1 MVALKKGDAFLKV
14 SKRSGNLVE
23 LSELVNEVGS
33 DVCRYFFLA
42 RTAQSHMEF
51 DLELAKD
58 QSANNPVYYLQYA
71 HARMAG
77 ILRTADANNIDW
89 SNGDSSTLNDSF
101 EIKLMRKMVLFPDLI
116 EAASTTLETHQ
127 IPLFATEL
135 AAEFH
140 LFYQNCQV
148 VSQDIADAEISKAR
162 LKLVAAA
169 KSILANCL
177 QLMSIS
183 APEKM

>member
-1 MVALKKGDAFLKV
+1 
-14 SKRSGNLVE
+14 
-23 LSELVNEVGS
+23 
-33 DVCRYFFLA
+33 
-42 RTAQSHMEF
+42 
-51 DLELAKD
+51 
-58 QSANNPVYYLQYA
+58 
-71 HARMAG
+71 
-77 ILRTADANNIDW
+77 
-89 SNGDSSTLNDSF
+89 
-101 EIKLMRKMVLFPDLI
+101 MRKMVLFPDLI